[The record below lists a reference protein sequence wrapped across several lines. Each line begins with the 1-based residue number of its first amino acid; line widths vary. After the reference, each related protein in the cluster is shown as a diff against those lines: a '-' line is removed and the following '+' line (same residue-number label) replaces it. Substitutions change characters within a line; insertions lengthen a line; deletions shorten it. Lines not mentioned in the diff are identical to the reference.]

1 MPPRRRPQ
9 ASAEAAPPSAD
20 LPATATAAHPMAADP
35 ALKRKR
41 MSHPK
46 QSADPAQN
54 PTSNDQQQDQTNGHA
69 HPKKP
74 RRTDP
79 FDAVLQPFY
88 YNKSLTDPI
97 NTARDKWNLLPA
109 FLKVK
114 GLVKQHIDSYNY
126 FVEVQLK
133 KIVQANSTIRSDVDH
148 NFYIKF
154 TDIYLSTPRRAD
166 EPQTDEA
173 GFTYESTVT
182 PNECRLR
189 DMTYAAPILVDFEY
203 VRGRQRVI
211 RRGVNIGRMPVM
223 LRSSKCVLYNKTPAE
238 MHRLNEC
245 PLDPGGYFIVNGTEK
260 VILVQEQL
268 SKNRV
273 IVETDP
279 KKEIVQA
286 SVTSSSN
293 ERKSKSYIILKKDK
307 LYLKHNVLSEDI
319 PLVILLKAMGIHS
332 DKEMLLLVAGV
343 DKVYQEDFAVN
354 FEEAIKLGIFTQQ
367 QALEWIGARIKINR
381 KQTAY
386 RRTHVQEAIEAIS
399 SVIISHVD
407 VKDMDFRPK
416 AVYIAHMARRVLMA
430 KHDPSMVDD
439 RDYLGNKR
447 LELAG
452 QLLALLFEDLFKK
465 FCFDIRMNI
474 DKVLNKRVRAEAF
487 DAWSIVS
494 MHGNHI
500 TQGMNRAISTGNWSL
515 KRFRMERAGVTHVLS
530 RLSYISALGMMTR
543 ISSQFE
549 KTRKVSGPRALQPS
563 QFGML
568 CPSDTPEGEACGL
581 VKNLALMTH
590 ITTNDEEEPIRKLV
604 FVLGAED
611 INTLGGRE
619 IYGPGAY
626 IIAING
632 TPIALTRRPK
642 HFLNSFRRLRRM
654 GRISEFV
661 SVYINHHHATVHIA
675 TDDGRICRPLIIVE
689 NGKPR
694 VKAHHLAKLRDG
706 TMEFDDFLAQG
717 LVEYLDVNEENDSN
731 IAMYENEINDT
742 TTHLEIEPFTI
753 LGAVAGLIPYPHHNQ
768 SPRNTYQCAMG
779 KQAIGAIASN
789 QFLRI
794 DSLLY
799 LMVYP
804 QKPMVKTRTIE
815 LVKYD
820 HLPAGQNATVAVMS
834 YSGYDIEDALI
845 LNKGSID
852 RGFGRCQ
859 VFRKYTTNLKSYSNG
874 TKDKL
879 TGPQYEN
886 DAPIRKHALLESDGL
901 AAVGEQV
908 NAGEVYINKV
918 TPEQALSSGFTG
930 SDAGRPINY
939 LPAPMTYKLPD
950 PAYIDKVMISVTEG
964 ENQLI
969 KVLTRQTRRPEV
981 GDKFSSRH
989 GQKGVVGLI
998 AEQVDMPFTDQGIVP
1013 DIIMNPHGF
1022 PSRMTV
1028 GKMLELVAG
1037 KAGVLTGQHG
1047 YGTAFGGS
1055 PVEEMSRILIEK
1067 GFSYGGK
1074 DYLTSGITGEPLPFY
1089 VFTGPIYYQKL
1100 KHMVQDKMHSRAR
1113 GPRAILTRQPT
1124 EGRSR
1129 DGGLRLGEM
1138 ERDCLIAYGTSQLL
1152 LERLML
1158 SSDKHEVDV
1167 CETCGFM
1174 GYLNWCQRCKSSRNV
1189 VKMTIPYAAKL
1200 LIQELFS
1207 MNVTARLRLEDEFPE
1222 WRGR

>member
-1 MPPRRRPQ
+1 MPPRKRAQPA
-9 ASAEAAPPSAD
+9 ASDAVTPSAS
-20 LPATATAAHPMAADP
+20 TQGRRSSKVGVAHKPKSVSSIPTVTEPQEHDHNDDH
-35 ALKRKR
+35 
-41 MSHPK
+41 SHP
-46 QSADPAQN
+46 
-54 PTSNDQQQDQTNGHA
+54 H
-69 HPKKP
+69 KP
-74 RRTDP
+74 RKVDP
-79 FDAVLQPFY
+79 FDALLEPFY

-126 FVEVQLK
+126 FIEVQLK
-133 KIVQANSTIRSDVDH
+133 KIIQASSTIYCESDDA
-148 NFYIKF
+148 FYLKF
-154 TDIYLSTPRRAD
+154 TDIYVGSPRRSD
-166 EPQTDEA
+166 ESKEQVD
-173 GFTYESTVT
+173 FDSTVN

-189 DMTYAAPILVDFEY
+189 DATYAAPIFVDFVY
-203 VRGRQRVI
+203 IRGRERVRKKGI
-211 RRGVNIGRMPVM
+211 PIGRMPVM
-223 LRSSKCVLYNKTPAE
+223 LRSSKCVLSNKKAAE
-238 MHRLNEC
+238 MHLLNEC

-268 SKNRV
+268 SKNRI

-293 ERKSKSYIILKKDK
+293 ERKSKSYILLKKDR
-307 LYLKHNVLSEDI
+307 LYLRHNVLSEDV
-319 PLVILLKAMGIHS
+319 PLVIVLKAMGVHS
-332 DKEMLLLVAGV
+332 DKEIILLVAGL
-343 DKVYQEDFAVN
+343 DDLYLEDFAIN
-354 FEEAIKLGIFTQQ
+354 FEEAIKQNVYTQQ
-367 QALEWIGARIKINR
+367 QALDWLGSKIKINR
-381 KQTAY
+381 GKNTNY
-386 RRTHVQEAIEAIS
+386 KKTHTEEAIEAIS
-399 SVIISHVD
+399 SVIISHVEIT
-407 VKDMDFRPK
+407 DMDFRPK
-416 AVYIAHMARRVLMA
+416 ALYVANMARRVLMA
-430 KHDPSMVDD
+430 KHDPGMVDD
-439 RDYLGNKR
+439 RDYVGNKR

-465 FCFDIRMNI
+465 FCFDIKMNI
-474 DKVLNKRVRAEAF
+474 TKVLSKRRRTEAF
-487 DAWSIVS
+487 DAMSVVAL
-494 MHGNHI
+494 HANHI
-500 TQGMNRAISTGNWSL
+500 THGMNRAISTGNWSL

-530 RLSYISALGMMTR
+530 RLSYIAALGMMTR

-590 ITTNDEEEPIRKLV
+590 ITTNDEEGPVSKLV
-604 FVLGAED
+604 FMLGAED
-611 INTLGGRE
+611 IITLSGME

-626 IIAING
+626 IISMNG
-632 TPIALTRRPK
+632 TPMALTRRPK
-642 HFLNSFRRLRRM
+642 HFLDSFRRLRRM

-661 SVYINHHHATVHIA
+661 SIYINHHQRAVHIA
-675 TDDGRICRPLIIVE
+675 TDDGRICRPLIVVS
-689 NGKPR
+689 NGKP
-694 VKAHHLAKLRDG
+694 VVNTKHLGKLRDG
-706 TMEFDDFLAQG
+706 SMQFDDFLAQG

-731 IAMYENEINDT
+731 IAIYEQDVSDT

-794 DSLLY
+794 DTLLY

-815 LVKYD
+815 LIKYD
-820 HLPAGQNATVAVMS
+820 QLPAGQNATVAVMS
-834 YSGYDIEDALI
+834 YSGYDIEDALV
-845 LNKGSID
+845 LNKGSVD

-859 VFRKYTTNLKSYSNG
+859 VFRKYATSLKSYPNG
-874 TKDKL
+874 SEDRL
-879 TGPQYEN
+879 VGPEFDQGV
-886 DAPIRKHALLESDGL
+886 PISKHALIDSDGL
-901 AAVGEQV
+901 AAVGEKISQ
-908 NAGEVYINKV
+908 GEVYINKEV
-918 TPEQALSSGFTG
+918 PDAAFSTGITG
-930 SDAGRPINY
+930 SDVGRPTKY
-939 LPAPMTYKLPD
+939 SAAPMTYKLPD
-950 PAYIDKVMISVTEG
+950 PSYVDKVMISVTEG
-964 ENQLI
+964 EGRI
-969 KVLTRQTRRPEV
+969 YKVLTRQTRRPEV

-989 GQKGVVGLI
+989 GQKGVVGII
-998 AEQVDMPFTDQGIVP
+998 AEQADMPFTDQGIVP

-1028 GKMLELVAG
+1028 GKLLELVAG
-1037 KAGVLTGQHG
+1037 KAGVLSGQHG

-1055 PVEEMSRILIEK
+1055 PVEQMSAILVDK

-1100 KHMVQDKMHSRAR
+1100 KHMVQDKMHSRAT
-1113 GPRAILTRQPT
+1113 GPRTTLTRQPT

-1158 SSDKHEVDV
+1158 SSDKHVVDI
-1167 CETCGFM
+1167 CEKCGFM
-1174 GYLNWCQRCKSSRNV
+1174 GYHNWCQRCRSSRGV
-1189 VKMTIPYAAKL
+1189 LKMTIPYAAKL
-1200 LIQELFS
+1200 LIQELLS
-1207 MNVTARLRLEDEFPE
+1207 MNVTARLKLEDEFPE
-1222 WRGR
+1222 DRGM